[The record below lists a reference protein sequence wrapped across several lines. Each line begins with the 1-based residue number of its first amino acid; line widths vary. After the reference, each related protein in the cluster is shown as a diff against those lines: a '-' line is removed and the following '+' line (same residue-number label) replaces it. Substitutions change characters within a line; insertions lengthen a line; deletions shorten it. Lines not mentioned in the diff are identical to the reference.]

1 MRNPLDA
8 AYPPLHRRE
17 VLDALHDRDVEDT
30 YDEVFDH
37 SGRPRKVAVRGHDA
51 FAVRGSDLPFV
62 HPHHARAE
70 RGDDIRSAPADRVR
84 SLRTD
89 QARSARAAH
98 VRAARAGHVQSA
110 RAGQVRP
117 ARLHRLRAVLA
128 RTLSGLHGDHG
139 QPVRRRSLLIRLS
152 ALIALATGTLLS
164 TAAHAQVTN
173 IDYPL
178 ETVRFMATA
187 TGDGAAAAAAPV
199 VLGLLHERRTVDRDA
214 AAKADDAAAML
225 RVETEGSRAAPMAS
239 VSYMRSEPV
248 LPAWACAG
256 PCAAQQ

>member
-37 SGRPRKVAVRGHDA
+37 SGRPRKFAVRGHDA
-51 FAVRGSDLPFV
+51 FAVRGGHMPFT
-62 HPHHARAE
+62 HGQYARAE
-70 RGDDIRSAPADRVR
+70 PGDDIRPARGVHVR
-84 SLRTD
+84 SP
-89 QARSARAAH
+89 RAAPL
-98 VRAARAGHVQSA
+98 RSARAGHVRSA
-110 RAGQVRP
+110 RTGQVRP

-128 RTLSGLHGDHG
+128 GTLSGLRGNHG

-178 ETVRFMATA
+178 ETVRYMATA

-199 VLGLLHERRTVDRDA
+199 VLGLLHERRTVDTDA
-214 AAKADDAAAML
+214 AAKTNDAGAVH
-225 RVETEGSRAAPMAS
+225 RVEAEGSRAAPLAS
-239 VSYMRSEPV
+239 VSRLRSEPG

-256 PCAAQQ
+256 PCAARQ

>member
-51 FAVRGSDLPFV
+51 FAVRGRDLPFV
-62 HPHHARAE
+62 QPNHARAE
-70 RGDDIRSAPADRVR
+70 RGNDIRSARADRVR
-84 SLRTD
+84 SLRAD
-89 QARSARAAH
+89 PLRSARDGH
-98 VRAARAGHVQSA
+98 VRSA
-110 RAGQVRP
+110 RTGQLRP
-117 ARLHRLRAVLA
+117 ARLHRLRSVLA
-128 RTLSGLHGDHG
+128 RTLSGLRGNHG

-178 ETVRFMATA
+178 ETVRYMATA

-199 VLGLLHERRTVDRDA
+199 VLGLLHERRTVDTDA
-214 AAKADDAAAML
+214 AAKTNDAGAVH
-225 RVETEGSRAAPMAS
+225 RVEAEGSRAAPFAS
-239 VSYMRSEPV
+239 VSRLRSEPG

-256 PCAAQQ
+256 PCAARQ

>member
-37 SGRPRKVAVRGHDA
+37 SGRPRKVAVRGHDV
-51 FAVRGSDLPFV
+51 FAVRGSGLPFV
-62 HPHHARAE
+62 QPNHARAE

-178 ETVRFMATA
+178 ETVRYMATA

-199 VLGLLHERRTVDRDA
+199 VLGLLHERRTVDTDA
-214 AAKADDAAAML
+214 AAKTNDAGAVH
-225 RVETEGSRAAPMAS
+225 RVEAEGSRAAPLAS
-239 VSYMRSEPV
+239 VSRLRSEPG

-256 PCAAQQ
+256 PCAARQ

>member
-17 VLDALHDRDVEDT
+17 VLDALRDRDVEDT

-51 FAVRGSDLPFV
+51 FTVRGSDLPFV

-110 RAGQVRP
+110 RAGQVR
-117 ARLHRLRAVLA
+117 
-128 RTLSGLHGDHG
+128 
-139 QPVRRRSLLIRLS
+139 PVRRRSLLIRLS